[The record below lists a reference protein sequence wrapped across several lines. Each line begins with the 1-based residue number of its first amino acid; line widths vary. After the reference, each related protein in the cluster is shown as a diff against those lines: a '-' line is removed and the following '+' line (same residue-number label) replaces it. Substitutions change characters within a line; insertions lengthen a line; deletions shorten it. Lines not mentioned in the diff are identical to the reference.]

1 MKKNKKILINNK
13 EKKRKIKKM
22 KYLLKVWYFKMNE
35 MYFFKYINS
44 KNENK
49 INKNASEP
57 IIDMY
62 LY

>member
-1 MKKNKKILINNK
+1 
-13 EKKRKIKKM
+13 
-22 KYLLKVWYFKMNE
+22 MNE

-62 LY
+62 